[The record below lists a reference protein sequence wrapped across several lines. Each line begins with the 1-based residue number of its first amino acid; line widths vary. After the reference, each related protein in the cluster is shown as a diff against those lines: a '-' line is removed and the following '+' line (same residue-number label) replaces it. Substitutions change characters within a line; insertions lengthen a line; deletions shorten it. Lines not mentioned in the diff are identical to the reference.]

1 VPKTRQRRISFLI
14 LLLAIL
20 VMSCGHSGMNEFMT
34 GDVVAEDLTGTSRLE
49 LRLDLPQLQA
59 RGGDLRRL
67 RLSAFNAQGNL
78 VYGPTE
84 KKLESRL
91 RLNEVPHFARSL
103 LIEYLSG
110 SEAIVVGE
118 AEVMLQLSEGAFA
131 SVVDPPFKAVPP
143 GKLRIFPRAVPLAP
157 GEQVGLRALEETR
170 DGTID
175 QSSKVIWS
183 SSDPSKLRVSNAAGR
198 RGQVTPVGDFRA
210 GDVTI
215 TARMGAAQVVAL
227 HQHGRRGQIS
237 GIHYQGRLRTDM
249 FGEVETGGTL
259 TCLDLDGDG
268 TDEVAVASGGE
279 VRGLDLGGRERFRLQ
294 PWIVAAGTVLD
305 VAAADVNQDGQPDL
319 LVAGVAAE
327 GHALV
332 RGYDGSTLSQAQP
345 RVLFTINDL
354 SPNYSGG
361 ANLATAVGL
370 SGGPLVAVG
379 AGPGRSPEVSVYG
392 LYKGPYET
400 LTPRLTE
407 RRLAFNAAVRGGV
420 RVALGDL
427 DFDGMLDLITAP
439 GPGSPALVLAS
450 TIGGEEIWRSQ
461 LADGPTS
468 EGITLAAGQLYGG
481 PEDDV
486 VARVAFQKSD
496 DINQAVILDGAS
508 GARVFSFD
516 PLGQGPVAL
525 ATGNVGLADQREAS
539 GLVRLTSTKL
549 ARLEVW
555 PEAATLSSQIPTVQL
570 GVRTRY
576 ADGQVLDA
584 SDLVAWSLAPNSG
597 ESTSLSK
604 TGLVTALQAGTA
616 TARAGYRGLVA
627 ESVLHVAEP
636 PLPRTLSIVPVDSS
650 GREGT
655 DVRFQALGSLPTG
668 MVIDLSDR
676 VVWSSE
682 NEGVVRFDPL
692 RRGWGQVRG
701 QGRAVVACHDK
712 LSGVSAKMV
721 FHGVAQSPPN
731 GLAINPEKVELNSL
745 TQTRTLTVEAR
756 YPEGLEIPI
765 HEGISWSSSNPDI
778 KVNGSGKVSVAPQVR
793 ESCQATV
800 TATVSS
806 LGKSASA
813 QVELKLPPL
822 ELQALYV
829 SPSRPVLE
837 PDQAL
842 PLMVEGRYGEGS
854 SSFIQAVTSGL
865 TFSSSNPE
873 VLKVSSS
880 GVLRAGS
887 LAGTAR
893 ISVTHE
899 SGVRTEETAEVKL
912 PLPMLR
918 AITVTLAP
926 PSAAVGEGSKAR
938 ATGFYDSGPSK
949 DLTNSVVWSS
959 SAAGVAV
966 VSSNG
971 AIESLAEGE
980 TAINAIDLASGKN
993 GEAIFKVKPPRL
1005 LSLTL
1010 LPSHALT
1017 TLGDSLQLSA
1027 EGTYSNGEVR
1037 PVNPT
1042 WVSANPAI
1050 FSFTSAATGL
1060 GVGLAPGAASVI
1072 ATLDQVS
1079 ASLPVTVEP

>member
-294 PWIVAAGTVLD
+294 PWIVGAGTVLD
-305 VAAADVNQDGQPDL
+305 VAAADV
-319 LVAGVAAE
+319 
-327 GHALV
+327 
-332 RGYDGSTLSQAQP
+332 
-345 RVLFTINDL
+345 NDL

-971 AIESLAEGE
+971 AIESLAEG
-980 TAINAIDLASGKN
+980 
-993 GEAIFKVKPPRL
+993 IFKVKPPRL